1 MWTFPLAREV
11 FSTSVQFVRCE
22 RGLTP
27 DGADCRRRRSMEKLA
42 RRDGIDRASSARFHP
57 REKTAAFSAALFAKW
72 LACWVQIAAA
82 TLSGNSLRQTV
93 HTYRASAKQTV

>member
-1 MWTFPLAREV
+1 
-11 FSTSVQFVRCE
+11 
-22 RGLTP
+22 
-27 DGADCRRRRSMEKLA
+27 MEKLA

-57 REKTAAFSAALFAKW
+57 GEKTAAFSAALFAKW

-82 TLSGNSLRQTV
+82 TLSGNRLRQTV